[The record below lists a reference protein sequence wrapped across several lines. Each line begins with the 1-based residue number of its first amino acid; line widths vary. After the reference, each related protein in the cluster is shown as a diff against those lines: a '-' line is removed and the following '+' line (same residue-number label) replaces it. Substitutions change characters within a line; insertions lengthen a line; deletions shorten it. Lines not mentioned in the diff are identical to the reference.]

1 MLLYVTFG
9 FSQENIFN
17 KDYIFSYY
25 FQGFYDN
32 EIAGDYRF
40 QFDYEEYW
48 KDYESEYHPIDDAGY
63 VSNKDGDWGYT
74 EDIPSEP
81 HYWKKYY
88 KFCVINLF
96 EDKIEFGSNGV
107 ARTNIKAIADSFE
120 VLEKNTFKYHIET
133 IQEENE
139 YLLINPQYKI
149 MAEKESPFDL
159 FITKDGDFLQFYI
172 DEIKKE
178 NFLFELAVS
187 NKKDINAMEKF
198 HIGKISNKP
207 EVNYPKYEDGRCKY
221 IVKNYLERVFER
233 GKYYRIINSCTV
245 CNNNLEKQLT
255 LLNKNEIVL
264 FLNYEETTYYL
275 NDYPND
281 SWLHIFLY
289 DKYNMSYID
298 GYIFGSNL
306 NDYFL
311 EEIEIPEEF
320 SNYVKKNN
328 ILEEPV
334 TEINTRNVLPIIIV
348 IISVVILAIILILI
362 ILIKKRKRNK

>member
-32 EIAGDYRF
+32 EKAGDYRF

-149 MAEKESPFDL
+149 MSEKESPFDL

-221 IVKNYLERVFER
+221 IIHSPKDKQFET
-233 GKYYRIINSCTV
+233 GKYYQILS
-245 CNNNLEKQLT
+245 
-255 LLNKNEIVL
+255 
-264 FLNYEETTYYL
+264 
-275 NDYPND
+275 DG
-281 SWLHIFLY
+281 WLCF
-289 DKYNMSYID
+289 SD
-298 GYIFGSNL
+298 GKTQDFRFHKE
-306 NDYFL
+306 DYFL
-311 EEIEIPEEF
+311 YLNSEDFIPLKLIEFYPDDIWIHGIVYFNNSNEIAEGYLLASEIHDCYLYESEVP
-320 SNYVKKNN
+320 SNFIKYINEN
-328 ILEEPV
+328 ILNEKIEESK
-334 TEINTRNVLPIIIV
+334 NNVLPIIIV

>member
-1 MLLYVTFG
+1 MKKILTTLIMLLYVTFG

-32 EIAGDYRF
+32 EKAGDYRF

-149 MAEKESPFDL
+149 MSEKESPFDL

-221 IVKNYLERVFER
+221 IIHSPKDKQFET
-233 GKYYRIINSCTV
+233 GKYYQI
-245 CNNNLEKQLT
+245 
-255 LLNKNEIVL
+255 
-264 FLNYEETTYYL
+264 
-275 NDYPND
+275 
-281 SWLHIFLY
+281 
-289 DKYNMSYID
+289 
-298 GYIFGSNL
+298 
-306 NDYFL
+306 
-311 EEIEIPEEF
+311 
-320 SNYVKKNN
+320 
-328 ILEEPV
+328 
-334 TEINTRNVLPIIIV
+334 
-348 IISVVILAIILILI
+348 
-362 ILIKKRKRNK
+362 